1 MCSGG
6 VVLCSESYP
15 ELMQLSLAANILV
28 GPNFS
33 NEVTR
38 RLTSTGSA
46 SAGWGHTSPLQHQG
60 ERSKEL
66 EGNPDDQM
74 GKMSEKKE
82 DKKREEDPKK
92 KRDRKQDD

>member
-1 MCSGG
+1 
-6 VVLCSESYP
+6 
-15 ELMQLSLAANILV
+15 MQLSLAANILV

-33 NEVTR
+33 NEVAR

-46 SAGWGHTSPLQHQG
+46 SAVTGHPNRLQHQG

-74 GKMSEKKE
+74 GKKSEKRE
-82 DKKREEDPKK
+82 EEKKREEDPRR
-92 KRDRKQDD
+92 KRDCKDDEKRPGR